1 MNERPKTSPELDK
14 ALNTLLTMRCPMTPV
29 LLGSRPAEPD
39 VVDWRIPVD
48 MAIVGL
54 GYELDRLQALLV
66 KEREAGYLCQLDNA
80 AILMSRLTKL
90 QLICS
95 LVRERRASAKLQA
108 AE

>member
-1 MNERPKTSPELDK
+1 MAAWKHDFTEPPVDLRSYRQEPESL
-14 ALNTLLTMRCPMTPV
+14 
-29 LLGSRPAEPD
+29 
-39 VVDWRIPVD
+39 DWRIPVD

-95 LVRERRASAKLQA
+95 LVKERRASAKLQA

>member
-1 MNERPKTSPELDK
+1 MALWKHDYTEPPVDLRAYRQEPE
-14 ALNTLLTMRCPMTPV
+14 A
-29 LLGSRPAEPD
+29 
-39 VVDWRIPVD
+39 DWRIPVD

-66 KEREAGYLCQLDNA
+66 KDREADYLCQLDNA
-80 AILMSRLTKL
+80 AILMSRLIKL

-95 LVRERRASAKLQA
+95 LVKERRSSALEA

>member
-1 MNERPKTSPELDK
+1 M
-14 ALNTLLTMRCPMTPV
+14 ALWKHDFTEAM
-29 LLGSRPAEPD
+29 
-39 VVDWRIPVD
+39 DWRIPVD

-95 LVRERRASAKLQA
+95 LVKERRASAKLEA